1 MIGGILGAM
10 GGPSVARG
18 IASMADPDYSKF
30 GGVVS
35 ELPFFKDGIEVEDF
49 VIKPMAADT
58 ITMAGGT
65 KLGGNVE
72 SLLEELISLTKEGKI
87 IKMDTATV
95 GRSLQLNAS
104 KMSY

>member
-1 MIGGILGAM
+1 M
-10 GGPSVARG
+10 GGPYVTRG
-18 IASMADPDYSKF
+18 IASLFDPDYSKF

-35 ELPFFKDGIEVEDF
+35 DLPFFKDGLEVEDF

-72 SLLEELISLTKEGKI
+72 SLLEELIALTREGKV
-87 IKMDTATV
+87 IKMDTAAV
-95 GRSLQLNAS
+95 GRSLKLNAS
-104 KMSY
+104 RLAT